1 MIVGCDPLSGFQ
13 LLLPISK
20 YFGVLCLPSWKWK
33 IKALRREPISH
44 FHGGKVSSCWI
55 SYSIGLYYSTPRFFP
70 IISRKL
76 MHNPL
81 ISLARQQVF
90 HGMSPHRPCFLMRQT
105 LRCLCFFR
113 PKKEGIEGHVQKK
126 HHLPSIFQGFFAS
139 FHRVVL
145 TCDRVF
151 THKRKQQRTNQP
163 RTQIQVSREQSL
175 GIPRLQP
182 LTLFHDGSMYFPTYT
197 IRISYM

>member
-1 MIVGCDPLSGFQ
+1 MLD
-13 LLLPISK
+13 
-20 YFGVLCLPSWKWK
+20 
-33 IKALRREPISH
+33 
-44 FHGGKVSSCWI
+44 I

-113 PKKEGIEGHVQKK
+113 SKKEGIEGHVQKK

-163 RTQIQVSREQSL
+163 RTHIQVSREQSL